1 MATKIRLAVASAT
14 VVIFLAFVLHAVYAP
29 TPIFMDIPDIPGG
42 VMKVGL
48 EGTSELIEL
57 DHLIIRNIDPS
68 TGLPSGRIQ
77 HLPITVTKEIDEAT
91 VILHERMTRNQII
104 STMKLLW
111 FRNNRQTG
119 EEEGYFEINLTNAS
133 VVSMETFVPL
143 TLIPEN
149 VVFGH
154 MERVSFVYETIEWIW
169 IPDGNPP
176 PPSPADGDADGNG
189 RVDLRDYAVFERC
202 RPATATNL
210 APCLENFDFDANG
223 SITLADHLGF
233 TQHLTGP

>member
-1 MATKIRLAVASAT
+1 MATKIRLAVVSAT

-42 VMKVGL
+42 VMQVGL
-48 EGTSELIEL
+48 EDTSELIEL
-57 DHLIIRNIDPS
+57 DHLIIQNIDPS

-77 HLPITVTKEIDEAT
+77 HQPITVTKEIDRAT
-91 VILHERMTRNQII
+91 VALHERMTSNQKI

-111 FRNNRQTG
+111 FRNNRTG
-119 EEEGYFEINLTNAS
+119 EEEGYFEITLTNAY
-133 VVSMETFVPL
+133 VVSMETIVPL

-149 VVFGH
+149 VVLGH
-154 MERVSFVYETIEWIW
+154 MERVSFIYETIEWIW

-202 RPATATNL
+202 RPATVANL
-210 APCLENFDFDANG
+210 PPCLESFDFNADG
-223 SITLADHLGF
+223 SITLSDHLGF